1 MLKAAGLL
9 GIVLS
14 LGLLG
19 ILKSQELKQRIALLQ
34 DFWQMMLQLKSEI
47 NYLQEPLQSVLR
59 QRPGNAES
67 KAMQLLPAVQQALD
81 AKQGDLQTV
90 WKQSAETVYKGT
102 PLTAQDL
109 QLVCYPG
116 TFLGQTDC
124 ENQARQ
130 FQYLETRLQVQ
141 LQEAEE
147 VYRTKG
153 PLQRRIGFF
162 ARALLA
168 VVLL

>member
-14 LGLLG
+14 LGMLG

-67 KAMQLLPAVQQALD
+67 KAMQLLPARCSRH
-81 AKQGDLQTV
+81 
-90 WKQSAETVYKGT
+90 WMQSRGICRLFGNK
-102 PLTAQDL
+102 
-109 QLVCYPG
+109 
-116 TFLGQTDC
+116 
-124 ENQARQ
+124 ARKRS
-130 FQYLETRLQVQ
+130 TR
-141 LQEAEE
+141 EH
-147 VYRTKG
+147 R
-153 PLQRRIGFF
+153 
-162 ARALLA
+162 
-168 VVLL
+168 

>member
-14 LGLLG
+14 LGLFG
-19 ILKSQELKQRIALLQ
+19 ILKSQELKHRIALLQ

-59 QRPGNAES
+59 QRPGKAES
-67 KAMQLLPAVQQALD
+67 KAMQLLLAVQQALD

-116 TFLGQTDC
+116 TDC

-162 ARALLA
+162 AGALLA

>member
-81 AKQGDLQTV
+81 AKRGNGLQGDTADGAG
-90 WKQSAETVYKGT
+90 SAARLLSGNVFGT
-102 PLTAQDL
+102 
-109 QLVCYPG
+109 
-116 TFLGQTDC
+116 
-124 ENQARQ
+124 N
-130 FQYLETRLQVQ
+130 RL
-141 LQEAEE
+141 
-147 VYRTKG
+147 
-153 PLQRRIGFF
+153 
-162 ARALLA
+162 
-168 VVLL
+168 

>member
-14 LGLLG
+14 LGMLG

-67 KAMQLLPAVQQALD
+67 KAMQLLLAVQQALD
-81 AKQGDLQTV
+81 AKQGDL
-90 WKQSAETVYKGT
+90 
-102 PLTAQDL
+102 
-109 QLVCYPG
+109 
-116 TFLGQTDC
+116 
-124 ENQARQ
+124 
-130 FQYLETRLQVQ
+130 
-141 LQEAEE
+141 
-147 VYRTKG
+147 
-153 PLQRRIGFF
+153 
-162 ARALLA
+162 
-168 VVLL
+168 

>member
-59 QRPGNAES
+59 QRPGKAES

-116 TFLGQTDC
+116 TFL
-124 ENQARQ
+124 
-130 FQYLETRLQVQ
+130 
-141 LQEAEE
+141 
-147 VYRTKG
+147 
-153 PLQRRIGFF
+153 
-162 ARALLA
+162 
-168 VVLL
+168 